1 MPGLE
6 GALPEPKRA
15 VFYCL
20 QQLTHSCPSC
30 RCPLSCQPVS
40 LPPPHTHACTR
51 AQQKIMHT
59 QVRSRVGVKVTPD
72 GRKVRFLKKTGEE
85 LPEKSF
91 KQAAP
96 AEDSSSSEGGS
107 SAAPAGGDGSSA

>member
-1 MPGLE
+1 
-6 GALPEPKRA
+6 
-15 VFYCL
+15 
-20 QQLTHSCPSC
+20 
-30 RCPLSCQPVS
+30 LS
-40 LPPPHTHACTR
+40 LAPPPTTTLQNKR
-51 AQQKIMHT
+51 Q
-59 QVRSRVGVKVTPD
+59 QVRSRVGVKVTAD

-107 SAAPAGGDGSSA
+107 SAAPAGGDASSA